1 MKKHQQP
8 WSGEVIYDSQVNGV
22 QDHLDSISYS
32 VSLPLYCGLSL
43 TLLTNVREEKKKK
56 QKTKQTMSPTQTAF
70 SVSPSST
77 FCVRSSVSQLTEKR
91 VEGETAEE

>member
-32 VSLPLYCGLSL
+32 VSLPRDCGISL
-43 TLLTNVREEKKKK
+43 TLLTNVRGKKKIK
-56 QKTKQTMSPTQTAF
+56 STMSPTQTAY
-70 SVSPSST
+70 SVTPSST
-77 FCVRSSVSQLTEKR
+77 DASDHLSVS
-91 VEGETAEE
+91 